1 MNQKYVLVT
10 GSSRGLGLEIAKG
23 LSYSG
28 YNIILTGRDKK
39 SLALALQKLN
49 PKLEHIVLKIDLSKK
64 NFLQKIVKKVRD
76 LKVFG
81 LVHNYGINIPN
92 DSHPIDIEILNKS
105 IYNNFTVSLKINEYF
120 LKQESLKKILYIGS
134 SASLHAKASPSY
146 VISKGIIN
154 SYVKNVSQE
163 YINKGILICAVLP
176 GILAHE
182 GSSWDIKKKLELK
195 KYNVTKKKQPLH
207 RFAQPTDIS
216 PYIVDIM
223 NQKSLMLT
231 GSILKLDANEY

>member
-105 IYNNFTVSLKINEYF
+105 IYNNFTVSLKINE
-120 LKQESLKKILYIGS
+120 
-134 SASLHAKASPSY
+134 
-146 VISKGIIN
+146 
-154 SYVKNVSQE
+154 
-163 YINKGILICAVLP
+163 
-176 GILAHE
+176 
-182 GSSWDIKKKLELK
+182 
-195 KYNVTKKKQPLH
+195 
-207 RFAQPTDIS
+207 
-216 PYIVDIM
+216 
-223 NQKSLMLT
+223 
-231 GSILKLDANEY
+231 